1 MNNTYENAGTV
12 LIADDEP
19 EIRNVLTRYLARHS
33 YHSVTAATGIE
44 AMNKAKTQQPSIV
57 LLDINMPEMDGF
69 TVCRKLRE
77 NPATRSHP
85 FSC

>member
-1 MNNTYENAGTV
+1 
-12 LIADDEP
+12 
-19 EIRNVLTRYLARHS
+19 
-33 YHSVTAATGIE
+33 
-44 AMNKAKTQQPSIV
+44 MNKAKTQQPSIV